1 MKKAFT
7 LVELVGAIVILGIIA
22 IIAIPFVEG
31 TLKENKEKAYLT
43 QIESIKESTKNWAA
57 NNTKLLPDLGDSYT
71 ITLNHLQTGGY
82 IGEVINPRTGEPFTR
97 NVKIIIQNT
106 NSGYVYMVDTN
117 VNYADNSGANEP
129 ELFTNMIPVVY
140 DDETEKWQYADI
152 KEKWYDYEDKHWANA
167 VILKKNPSKNYT
179 VNDDIEMSDI
189 AQMYVWIPRYKY
201 TIFNGNNGSVNEQLI
216 NVTFEPG
223 TSTTGTVRCHDAI
236 NQTDSSGNAISE
248 ICKDSTQTNNAIVNG
263 TSTYTHPAFCFGRKA
278 IDGSCD
284 GTELTG
290 IWVGK
295 FEVSG
300 SASSNSLTVLP
311 NVNPLVSKNVSTY
324 FSLMKGV
331 SASFGVKINNATY
344 ADSHMMKNMEWGA
357 VAYLKQSEYGLGTT
371 DVALNNYRTGSSS
384 SDYLFMTGCGSAVGA
399 TVTTTTCA
407 AYHTANGQAA
417 STTGNVYGVYDM
429 SGGAYEYVMGNMV
442 NASGEFY
449 QSGAGTFSPDEK
461 YYDAYTYDD
470 SSYTTHGRG
479 KLGDATKETLKN
491 FGNSTGGWHSG
502 YAYFLYSSSSWFGCG
517 GSASSGASASLFRF
531 DSSNGGSSSYAYS
544 ARLVITQ
551 P

>member
-7 LVELVGAIVILGIIA
+7 LVELIGAIVILGIIA

-57 NNTKLLPDLGDSYT
+57 KNTKLLPELGESYT

-82 IGEVINPRTGEPFTR
+82 IGKIIDPRTGEPFAR

-106 NSGYVYMVDTN
+106 NNGYVYMVDTN

-140 DDETEKWQYADI
+140 DDESEKWQYADI
-152 KEKWYDYEDKHWANA
+152 KEKWYDYDSKEWANA
-167 VILKKNPSKNYT
+167 VILKKTPSKSYT

-248 ICKDSTQTNNAIVNG
+248 ICKDSTQAGNAIVNG
-263 TSTYTHPAFCFGRKA
+263 ASTYTHPAFCFGRKNTN
-278 IDGSCD
+278 GSCD
-284 GTELTG
+284 GTELEG
-290 IWVGK
+290 IWIGK

-300 SASSNSLTVLP
+300 TATAANLTVLP
-311 NVNPLVSKNVSTY
+311 NVSPLVNQTVSTY
-324 FSLMKGV
+324 FNAMSGV
-331 SASFGVKINNATY
+331 ASSFNIKDETNTL

-371 DVALNNYRTGSSS
+371 DIALNNYYDSSKTV
-384 SDYLFMTGCGSAVGA
+384 YYMTGCGSAVG
-399 TVTTTTCA
+399 TTWSTTTTCTP
-407 AYHTANGQAA
+407 YNEANGQAA

-429 SGGAYEYVMGNMV
+429 SGGAWEYVMGNMV
-442 NASGEFY
+442 NTSGEFY
-449 QSGAGTFSPDEK
+449 PRSAGTFSPADK
-461 YYDAYTYDD
+461 YYDAYTYNT
-470 SSYTTHGRG
+470 SNTTHGRG
-479 KLGDATKETLKN
+479 KLGDATKET
-491 FGNSTGGWHSG
+491 GSTSGGWYSD
-502 YAYFLYSSSSWFGCG
+502 YAYFPSSSGSWF
-517 GSASSGASASLFRF
+517 AR
-531 DSSNGGSSSYAYS
+531 GGSSDYGSLAGVFDFARDDGGGYDSDS
-544 ARLVITQ
+544 ARLVVSRAG
-551 P
+551 

>member
-22 IIAIPFVEG
+22 IIAIPLIDKN
-31 TLKENKEKAYLT
+31 LKENKEKAYLT

-57 NNTKLLPDLGDSYT
+57 NNTKLLPELGESYT

-82 IGEVINPRTGEPFTR
+82 IGKIIDPRTEEPFSR
-97 NVKIIIQNT
+97 NVKVIIKNT

-140 DDETEKWQYADI
+140 NNKTEKWKYADI

-167 VILKKNPSKNYT
+167 VILKKTPSKSYT

-201 TIFNGNNGSVNEQLI
+201 TIFNGNNESVNEQLI

-223 TSTTGTVRCHDAI
+223 TSTTGTVKCYDAI

-263 TSTYTHPAFCFGRKA
+263 TSTYTHPAFCFGRK
-278 IDGSCD
+278 DTNGSCD
-284 GTELTG
+284 GTELEG

-300 SASSNSLTVLP
+300 SASSDGLTVLP
-311 NVNPLVSKNVSTY
+311 NANPLESQNVSTY
-324 FSLMKGV
+324 FKLMSGV
-331 SASFGVKINNATY
+331 ASSFNIKDENNALV
-344 ADSHMMKNMEWGA
+344 DSHMIKNMEWGA

-371 DVALNNYRTGSSS
+371 DIALNNYYASSNPR
-384 SDYLFMTGCGSAVGA
+384 YMTGCGSAVGTTA
-399 TVTTTTCA
+399 TTTTCE
-407 AYHTANGQAA
+407 AYDTINGMNA
-417 STTGNVYGVYDM
+417 STTGNIYGVYDM
-429 SGGAYEYVMGNMV
+429 SKGTNEWTMGNMV
-442 NASGEFY
+442 ESNGEFAVI
-449 QSGAGTFSPDEK
+449 SAGTFSPASK
-461 YYDAYTYDD
+461 YYDAYTFTDYGRV
-470 SSYTTHGRG
+470 SSSSSIG
-479 KLGDATKETLKN
+479 KLGDATKEILKN
-491 FGNSTGGWHSG
+491 LGNRNGGW
-502 YAYFLYSSSSWFGCG
+502 YSDDSFFPVKWQIQQHWIYRGSNGLFAFSSHTGRG
-517 GSASSGASASLFRF
+517 NASL
-531 DSSNGGSSSYAYS
+531 SS
-544 ARLVITQ
+544 RLVITQ